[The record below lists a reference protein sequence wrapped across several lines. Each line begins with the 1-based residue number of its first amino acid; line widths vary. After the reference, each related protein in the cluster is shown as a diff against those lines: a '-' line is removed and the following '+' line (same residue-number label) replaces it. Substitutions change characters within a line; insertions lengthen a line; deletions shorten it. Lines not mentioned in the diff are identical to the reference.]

1 MALRICQ
8 YQNKSCGC
16 QNYLEDSNNPERC
29 FYCSHLN
36 AFHLGFTSI
45 ENSNFG
51 ACQKYSA
58 HCALICRYCDHFN
71 AFHLSMVTSS
81 SSSSSNNALNLLSTL
96 SNSSVSD
103 RQFMT
108 PREEVLSNFRPH
120 ITTPLNLNMNN
131 ARRRNIRN
139 NNQNNAVSLTRGR
152 PKDTTL
158 RINHMLLFEN
168 GSWIDQQLP
177 REHSNKW
184 RELNEANHIATNVI
198 FDIDTPSA
206 INELVSEIF
215 SLNVENNWIILN
227 GSTSKLNVASS
238 QVL

>member
-1 MALRICQ
+1 M
-8 YQNKSCGC
+8 
-16 QNYLEDSNNPERC
+16 
-29 FYCSHLN
+29 H
-36 AFHLGFTSI
+36 
-45 ENSNFG
+45 
-51 ACQKYSA
+51 
-58 HCALICRYCDHFN
+58 
-71 AFHLSMVTSS
+71 
-81 SSSSSNNALNLLSTL
+81 

-120 ITTPLNLNMNN
+120 IITPLNLNMNN

-139 NNQNNAVSLTRGR
+139 NNQNNAISLTRGR

-184 RELNEANHIATNVI
+184 KELNEANHIATNVI
-198 FDIDTPSA
+198 FDIDTPR
-206 INELVSEIF
+206 V
-215 SLNVENNWIILN
+215 
-227 GSTSKLNVASS
+227 G
-238 QVL
+238 